1 MSHFSGYKTKIA
13 RSIAIGAMGLGA
25 LFMTACGSSP
35 SAIVSSPGV
44 GDASAV
50 STPTAIPGLASHDMG
65 GYYTL
70 NLNGIDDYKYYLHY
84 LVNHAGSDPESI
96 ISAYVH
102 GRCDYSVA
110 ISKLS
115 DADQIAFGD
124 AVTDVF
130 DSKASDAIGASGN
143 ENIVSDHIA
152 YAENPGG
159 LTLICVAKEK

>member
-1 MSHFSGYKTKIA
+1 MSHFSDYKSKIA
-13 RSIAIGAMGLGA
+13 RGAIIGAMGLGA
-25 LFMTACGSSP
+25 LFMTACGSSTP
-35 SAIVSSPGV
+35 SSVSPGV

-50 STPTAIPGLASHDMG
+50 STPIAIPGLASHDMG

-84 LVNHAGSDPESI
+84 VVNNAGNDPESI

-115 DADQIAFGD
+115 NADQVAFND
-124 AVTDVF
+124 AVTSVF
-130 DSKASDAIGASGN
+130 DSKASDAIAASGN
-143 ENIVSDHIA
+143 DNIVSDHMA

-159 LTLICVAKEK
+159 ITLICVAK